1 MVLCILRADQT
12 EKGLSALTQI
22 KLIASDL
29 DHTLLTEAGTLPP
42 HFYDEIRALHNQ
54 GIHFVAASGR
64 AIYTL
69 KPMFEPVKDC
79 MSLVGE
85 NGAVVI
91 RNGEIVYS
99 QFLPKADYVRLIQ
112 HTRDLG
118 LGVPLLCALDASYID
133 EKHVQYADN
142 LRHFITELRVVPD
155 ITKLDVDVPKYTVYY
170 PNGGLTDVYERDYVQ
185 PLGDQ
190 FHVTVGGSEFL
201 DIMHRVVN
209 KGHALSELGGMLDVT
224 PDEMITFGDNLN
236 DIEMLKLA
244 GHSYIMQAA
253 TKAIE
258 PYATARIGSNSDY
271 AVANKIQ
278 NVLDQHGV
286 LV

>member
-1 MVLCILRADQT
+1 M
-12 EKGLSALTQI
+12 TQI

-69 KPMFEPVKDC
+69 KPMFAPVKDC

-91 RNGEIVYS
+91 RNGQIVYS
-99 QFLPKADYVRLIQ
+99 KFLPKADYVRLIQ
-112 HTRDLG
+112 HTRALDF
-118 LGVPLLCALDASYID
+118 GVPLLCALNASYID
-133 EKHVQYADN
+133 EKHAQYAAG
-142 LRHFITELRVVPD
+142 LRQFITELHVVPD
-155 ITKLDVDVPKYTVYY
+155 ITQLDVAVPKYTVYY
-170 PNGGLTDVYERDYVQ
+170 PNGGLTDVYQKDYAQ

-190 FHVTVGGSEFL
+190 FHVTVGGSEFI
-201 DIMHRVVN
+201 DIMHQEVN
-209 KGHALSELGGMLDVT
+209 KGHALAELGNMLAVK
-224 PDEMITFGDNLN
+224 PEEMVTFGDNLN

-258 PYATARIGSNSDY
+258 PYATARIGSNGDY
-271 AVANKIQ
+271 AVATKIQ
-278 NVLDQHGV
+278 SVLNQHGG